1 MLALSDV
8 DNGSARLSGQIY
20 NEAVMHERFSDLSEM
35 RAYARKMIGHWDR
48 SREKPFNM
56 KSEFDVQSGGPFIWS
71 FANHAVNL
79 MRTIVELS
87 EKDRMLHAMPLI
99 RLMVENAMT
108 AIWLYLEPSNARA
121 IIKEGFRQRRAAFE
135 NLVETEAEGFDRSDI
150 DEMDTILKNLDIELP
165 SFEQR
170 CRQIVGG
177 LEVYIHW
184 RLLSTYS
191 HAGMGLGDFY
201 LEEITEPPGLA
212 FAPDAKLQGHEAWF
226 GTALCMLLA
235 AMKVCNLIDGK
246 GSLKSQIE
254 QAERKIG
261 VPMAFTKAPVASK
274 KKKGTPDKQ
283 N

>member
-1 MLALSDV
+1 MSD
-8 DNGSARLSGQIY
+8 QIY
-20 NEAVMHERFSDLSEM
+20 NAAVMHERFSDLSEM
-35 RAYARKMIGHWDR
+35 RSYARKMIGHWDR

-56 KSEFDVQSGGPFIWS
+56 KSEFDIRGGGPFIWS
-71 FANHAVNL
+71 FVNHAVNL
-79 MRTIVELS
+79 MRTVIELS
-87 EKDRMLHAMPLI
+87 EKDRMLQAMPLI

-108 AIWLYLEPSNARA
+108 AIWLYLEPSNATA

-135 NLVETEAEGFDRSDI
+135 NLVETEAEGFDHSDI
-150 DEMDTILKNLDIELP
+150 DEIDGILATLDINLP

-170 CRQIVGG
+170 CRHIVGG
-177 LEVYIHW
+177 LQIYIHW

-201 LEEITEPPGLA
+201 LEEITDRPGLA
-212 FAPDAKLQGHEAWF
+212 FAPDAKIQGHESWL
-226 GTALCMLLA
+226 GTALCMLVA

-261 VPMAFTKAPVASK
+261 VPMEFAKVPAADNK
-274 KKKGTPDKQ
+274 KKSAQAG
-283 N
+283 

>member
-1 MLALSDV
+1 M
-8 DNGSARLSGQIY
+8 RTII
-20 NEAVMHERFSDLSEM
+20 DLSE
-35 RAYARKMIGHWDR
+35 A
-48 SREKPFNM
+48 
-56 KSEFDVQSGGPFIWS
+56 
-71 FANHAVNL
+71 
-79 MRTIVELS
+79 
-87 EKDRMLHAMPLI
+87 DRMLHALPLI

-150 DEMDTILKNLDIELP
+150 DEINGILETLDIELP
-165 SFEQR
+165 PFEQR

-191 HAGMGLGDFY
+191 HAGMGLGDLY
-201 LEEITEPPGLA
+201 LEEIAEPPGLA
-212 FAPDAKLQGHEAWF
+212 FAPDAKLQGHESWL

-261 VPMAFTKAPVASK
+261 VPMIFTKAPVTGK
-274 KKKGTPDKQ
+274 KKKGASNKQ
-283 N
+283 S